1 MQRPTSPAGRSSA
14 HAARSVAARRTVVL
28 ALAGA
33 LALLALSATP
43 APAQTPLAPQTLAG
57 VWRGQEQS
65 PIGTWAVEVIFFPNG
80 TYSRAAVAGS
90 LMTRDVGTYSIVQN
104 WIHFQLRDY
113 EPKIYMNRPMTRP
126 MSDTWVVSRFDGRV
140 LQATVGGSSV
150 ITVQRVQ

>member
-1 MQRPTSPAGRSSA
+1 MQRRAVSAERSPAFRA
-14 HAARSVAARRTVVL
+14 PRAIPRRTAVL
-28 ALAGA
+28 GFAGA
-33 LALLALSATP
+33 LALLALSAAP
-43 APAQTPLAPQTLAG
+43 APAQAQLSPQTLAG

-90 LMTRDVGTYSIVQN
+90 LMTRDVGSYSIVQN

-113 EPKIYMNRPMTRP
+113 EPKVYMNRPMTRP

-140 LQATVGGSSV
+140 LQATVGGSSL
-150 ITVQRVQ
+150 ITVQRAQ

>member
-1 MQRPTSPAGRSSA
+1 MQRTIPHIDRSSA
-14 HAARSVAARRTVVL
+14 LSGSRAMTRRAAVL
-28 ALAGA
+28 AVGGA
-33 LALLALSATP
+33 LTLLALSAAP

-65 PIGTWAVEVIFFPNG
+65 PIGTWAVEVIFFPNS

-90 LMTRDVGTYSIVQN
+90 LVTRDVGSYSIVQN

-113 EPKIYMNRPMTRP
+113 EPKFYMNRPMTRP